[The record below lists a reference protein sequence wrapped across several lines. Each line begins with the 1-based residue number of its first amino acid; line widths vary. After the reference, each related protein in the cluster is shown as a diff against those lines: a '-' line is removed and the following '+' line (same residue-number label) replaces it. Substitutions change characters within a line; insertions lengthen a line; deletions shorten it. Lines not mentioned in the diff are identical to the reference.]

1 MGNLILEIEDKDR
14 DTLTVEM
21 VDLRDGRRVAVF
33 KGEADP
39 SVVHVEKNDLIKLR
53 DFINVELKK
62 LGEDQIV
69 INQCMCRPYNSLS
82 EAELDNNKCT
92 QCNKPIKPQG

>member
-1 MGNLILEIEDKDR
+1 MGKLVIEDLEG
-14 DTLTVEM
+14 DTLSFDSGEITTFVEIKADFGTVH
-21 VDLRDGRRVAVF
+21 L
-33 KGEADP
+33 KKP
-39 SVVHVEKNDLIKLR
+39 DLIKLR

-69 INQCMCRPYNSLS
+69 IRQCMCRPYNSLS

-92 QCNKPIKPQG
+92 QCDKPIKPQG